1 VIRALPQQ
9 RNRVIVSSASRNQ
22 QFTGVNWNGTPTR
35 PIFALVRTQ
44 SGERP
49 LGAEGYDLLGH
60 EGRQAAYGDKKLFR
74 HAIDSGIDQANE
86 LLFPGMV
93 PTMGAGL
100 LAIWLVRKSGEQL
113 TFKDTL
119 KIKELI
125 LTQPELLGGWCE
137 VENDLFNPENR
148 SYRVFA
154 EPDPAVLKRIVKAA
168 TQS

>member
-1 VIRALPQQ
+1 MSDVGLIAIIL
-9 RNRVIVSSASRNQ
+9 
-22 QFTGVNWNGTPTR
+22 
-35 PIFALVRTQ
+35 
-44 SGERP
+44 
-49 LGAEGYDLLGH
+49 
-60 EGRQAAYGDKKLFR
+60 AAFG
-74 HAIDSGIDQANE
+74 
-86 LLFPGMV
+86 
-93 PTMGAGL
+93 

-119 KIKELI
+119 KIKDLI
-125 LTQPELLGGWCE
+125 LTQPEQLGGWCE